1 MHTAVQGIAADRTSA
16 GLAADTAA
24 VRNFP
29 AADTVC
35 LHSRSAGTL
44 AAAADIAAAFARKTV
59 LV

>member
-35 LHSRSAGTL
+35 LHSRSAGTS
-44 AAAADIAAAFARKTV
+44 AADIAAAFARKTV